1 MTTVTD
7 KIATLWPEIALLTGA
22 GACLML
28 GLSRSLSWRRAAGPV
43 AALSIVAAVALLFT
57 QGAISESGHARA
69 AGPLLA
75 QLGLVGF
82 ARLAILL
89 LGFLLTLVAGQLPS
103 RLDPTA
109 DPHSPSTPGA
119 PAPVARSM
127 RGELFAFLLFSLTG
141 AMLCAGA
148 DDLVWLFMALELTS
162 LPTYVLVASARD
174 HHEAH
179 EAGVKYFFLGAM
191 AAAVFLYGFTLIY
204 GATGTTDF
212 ESIRAYLT
220 HQLRPPHHELPPLL
234 TAGILLA
241 VIGLAF
247 KIAAVPMHFYVADV
261 YQGAAAPV
269 AAFLAFVPK
278 TAGFVALVNLTA
290 LAGPVHSRPASLTWT
305 LWTMAALTMT
315 TGNVLGLLQDNVK
328 RVLAYSSIAHS
339 GYMLLGLISP
349 PTATPPLADQ
359 PLGNGIG
366 ALMFYLL
373 AYGLATL
380 GAFATLACLETR
392 GQEAQT
398 YDDIAGLGRRHPALG
413 AILTVCVLSLIGLP
427 PLVGFLGK
435 LYLFGSAI
443 QHGYL
448 WLVVIAVI
456 NSAISAV
463 YYLYIVGAC
472 YFAEPNEHLQPAPTA
487 LTTRIGAAVAA
498 VGAVALGI
506 AGGRVVDL
514 THHTT
519 AYPMHAQ
526 MPDDRLNAMTQIESI
541 EPPTPPQHL
550 HLSSTQNRRP

>member
-7 KIATLWPEIALLTGA
+7 KIATLWPEITLLTGA
-22 GACLML
+22 CVCLSL
-28 GLSRSLSWRRAAGPV
+28 GLSRSPLWRRAAGPV

-57 QGAISESGHARA
+57 QDAMPGSDHARL
-69 AGPLLA
+69 AGPLIA

-82 ARLAILL
+82 ARFSILL
-89 LGFLLTLVAGQLPS
+89 LGFLLTLIAGQLPS

-109 DPHSPSTPGA
+109 DPQPPSTPGT
-119 PAPVARSM
+119 PAAVARGM

-148 DDLVWLFMALELTS
+148 DDLVWLFLALELTS
-162 LPTYVLVASARD
+162 LPTYVLVACARG
-174 HHEAH
+174 HHDAH
-179 EAGVKYFFLGAM
+179 EAGVKYFFLGAL

-220 HQLRPPHHELPPLL
+220 HTPRPPHHELPPLL

-247 KIAAVPMHFYVADV
+247 KIAAAPMHFYAADV

-278 TAGFVALVNLTA
+278 TAGFLALVNLTA
-290 LAGPVHSRPASLTWT
+290 LAGPLDSRPASLTWV

-315 TGNVLGLLQDNVK
+315 VGNVLGLLQDNVK

-349 PTATPPLADQ
+349 PTGTPPLTNQ

-366 ALMFYLL
+366 ALMFYLP

-380 GAFATLACLETR
+380 GAFATLACVETR

-398 YDDIAGLGRRHPALG
+398 YDDIAGLGRRYPLLG
-413 AILTVCVLSLIGLP
+413 ATLTVCVLSLIGLP

-456 NSAISAV
+456 NSAVSAV

-472 YFAEPNEHLQPAPTA
+472 YFAEPNEYLQPAPAT
-487 LTTRIGAAVAA
+487 TTRIGATVAA
-498 VGAVALGI
+498 VAAVALGI
-506 AGGRVVDL
+506 AGGRLVGL
-514 THHTT
+514 THRTT
-519 AYPMHAQ
+519 AYPANVQ
-526 MPDDRLNAMTQIESI
+526 MPDNPSNDVTQIESI
-541 EPPTPPQHL
+541 EPPAPPQHL